1 MQFWFAGQMI
11 WFAGV
16 ALIVI
21 SGHKNPGSYI
31 FILFSLIQLF
41 AVISIHKKVNRK
53 IEGDVLIQSEKP
65 PTAGVFLFRI
75 TLLIV
80 LTAAYTLAFKKL
92 ENSYWIAILILV
104 ISGAAATYFIV
115 KGRTIPFLI
124 LCSDEL
130 IVNEALVKRY
140 DLKNLERIS
149 FDGFNENYTFV
160 FSNARKLVLR
170 PVDYGDTDMDNLIS
184 VIKIRSGRNVSISAN
199 LLPVN

>member
-1 MQFWFAGQMI
+1 MQFWLAGLI
-11 WFAGV
+11 VWFAGA

-21 SGHKNPGSYI
+21 SGAKNPESYI
-31 FILFSLIQLF
+31 LILFSLIQLF
-41 AVISIHKKVNRK
+41 AVISVRKKVNRK
-53 IEGDVLIQSEKP
+53 IEGDVLIQSKKP
-65 PTAGVFLFRI
+65 PTIAVFLFRI
-75 TLLIV
+75 MLLIV
-80 LTAAYTLAFKKL
+80 LTTAYIFTFKKL
-92 ENSYWIAILILV
+92 ESVYWIAILIIV
-104 ISGAAATYFIV
+104 VSGAAATYFIV
-115 KGRTIPFLI
+115 KGRRIPFLI
-124 LCSDEL
+124 LYSDEL

-199 LLPVN
+199 LVPVN